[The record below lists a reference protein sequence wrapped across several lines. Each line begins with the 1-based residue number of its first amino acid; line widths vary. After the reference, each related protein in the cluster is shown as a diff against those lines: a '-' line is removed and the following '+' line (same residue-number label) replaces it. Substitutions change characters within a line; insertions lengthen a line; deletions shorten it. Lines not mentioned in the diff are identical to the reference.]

1 MSEKK
6 AEVILHPVRMRIIQC
21 LVSRKRMTP
30 YQLQEEMPDIPQ
42 ATLYRH
48 VRKLK
53 DAGILVVADERQS
66 RGATEK
72 VYMLPEYAAVLT
84 QEDLQHA
91 TAEDHLTYFI
101 NYAAH
106 LIGEYGRY
114 VQQPGIHL
122 ERDGVSYR
130 QWPLYLTDEEN
141 LEMLYAIR
149 DIFKKYMDNGPGDG
163 RRKRLIS
170 TIVHPEGRIS
180 SSPASEAGE

>member
-30 YQLQEEMPDIPQ
+30 YQLQEEMPEVPQ

-53 DAGILVVADERQS
+53 DAGILVVADERHN

-72 VYMLPEYAAVLT
+72 VYMLPEHAAILT

-101 NYAAH
+101 NFAAH

-114 VQQPGIHL
+114 VQQSDIDL
-122 ERDGVSYR
+122 IRDGVSYR
-130 QWPLYLTDEEN
+130 QVPLYLNEEEN

-149 DIFKKYMDNGPGDG
+149 DIYKKYADNGPGDG
-163 RRKRLIS
+163 RRRRLIT
-170 TIVHPEGRIS
+170 TIAHPEGKQES
-180 SSPASEAGE
+180 